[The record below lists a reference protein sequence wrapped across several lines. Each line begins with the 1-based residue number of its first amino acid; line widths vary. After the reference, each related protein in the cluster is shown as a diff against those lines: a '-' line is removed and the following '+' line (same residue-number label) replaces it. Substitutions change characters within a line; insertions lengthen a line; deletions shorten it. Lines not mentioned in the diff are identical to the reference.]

1 MGGAVALQSCLFS
14 INSHECSSKYS
25 QKALDTAL
33 NSYIIIFTRCARL
46 AEDQTIVTASTGS
59 AESSSRSSAAREF
72 SGQRVLR
79 SARPGAG
86 KVRDAPASGG
96 RQTTGQPGSKD
107 VWLLTSVVLSGTSR
121 ISRNW
126 SCRTVAAQTRPRSG
140 HKLTHELMQF

>member
-1 MGGAVALQSCLFS
+1 MNAIL
-14 INSHECSSKYS
+14 YS

-33 NSYIIIFTRCARL
+33 NSYMIIFTRCARL

-59 AESSSRSSAAREF
+59 DESSSRSRAAREF

-107 VWLLTSVVLSGTSR
+107 VWLLTSFVLSSTGG
-121 ISRNW
+121 ISGNW
-126 SCRTVAAQTRPRSG
+126 SGRTLATQARATIRAQADRRVDGVCGTTPGGR
-140 HKLTHELMQF
+140 T